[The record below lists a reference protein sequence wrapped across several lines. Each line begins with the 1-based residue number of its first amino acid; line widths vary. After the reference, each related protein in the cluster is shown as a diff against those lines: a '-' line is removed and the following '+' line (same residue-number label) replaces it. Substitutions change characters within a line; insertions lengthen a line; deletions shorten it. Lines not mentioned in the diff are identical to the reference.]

1 MVPRGW
7 KDALPRF
14 AKRCYSSAKERDDT
28 ERSCNELCKGDFTMP
43 TVSRRNTF
51 RLLGSLALAPA
62 VVRVAVAQEKVLT
75 IGMSFP
81 LTGSLALQAGVA
93 RDAAIYA
100 VDETNQKGGVAGY
113 KLQTL
118 VLDDASTT
126 TGQYDPAIAATNA
139 RKMLQ
144 DASVIAAVGPLN
156 SGSAKAV
163 TPILSQGGL
172 ATISGSATN
181 PDLNDPKFAQIY
193 RPAGLPIFF
202 RTVTTDAYQGPNF
215 ANYLVEV
222 LKLQKVVVLDDGGAY
237 GVGMADAF
245 AAQAAK
251 KGMTVL
257 IRDRLDPLNADYTAI
272 LTRAKSLGTQALYYG
287 GDPLAG
293 AKVVKQSY
301 DILPNIAKGG
311 GDGVHTP
318 DMLTGGAMPAI
329 QGWYA
334 TSAASHVL
342 DDASSKPWA
351 DRFFAK
357 TGKYPA
363 DYTITYYDATQV
375 IIDAIARVA
384 QSGKPVNRANV
395 RDAIQTTDLK
405 TLQGTMAFD
414 ANGDLKSRTVSIF
427 QVQYDA
433 KYPLG
438 DVVHQFRYVG
448 VAPET

>member
-1 MVPRGW
+1 MLSRAW
-7 KDALPRF
+7 KATSGTIPSRTWHGSAERCYGAPQSTHLGDLTMPRF
-14 AKRCYSSAKERDDT
+14 
-28 ERSCNELCKGDFTMP
+28 
-43 TVSRRNTF
+43 SRRDTF
-51 RLLGSLALAPA
+51 RMLGTAASVPVLIRAAY
-62 VVRVAVAQEKVLT
+62 AQEKVLT

-81 LTGSLALQAGVA
+81 LTGSIAQQAGQA
-93 RDAAIYA
+93 RDAVVYA
-100 VDETNQKGGVAGY
+100 VDEANENGGVAGY
-113 KLQTL
+113 KLRTL
-118 VLDDASTT
+118 ILDDASTT
-126 TGQYDPAIAATNA
+126 TGQYDPALAATNA
-139 RKMLQ
+139 RKMLT
-144 DASVIAAVGPLN
+144 DPSVIAAVGPLN
-156 SGSAKAV
+156 SGSAKAMC
-163 TPILSQGGL
+163 PIFSQGGI

-202 RTVTTDAYQGPNF
+202 RTVTTDAFQGPNF
-215 ANYLVEV
+215 ANYLADV

-257 IRDRLDPLNADYTAI
+257 IRDRLDPLNADYSAV
-272 LTRAKSLGTQALYYG
+272 LTRAKSLNTQALYFG

-301 DILPNIAKGG
+301 DILPDIAKGG

-334 TSAASHVL
+334 TSAAAHVL
-342 DDASSKPWA
+342 DEPSVRPWVE
-351 DRFFAK
+351 RFLAK
-357 TGKYPA
+357 TGKNPA
-363 DYTITYYDATQV
+363 DYSITYYDAARV
-375 IIDAIARVA
+375 VLDAIERVA
-384 QSGKPVNRANV
+384 KSGKPVNRANV
-395 RDAIQTTDLK
+395 RDAIQVTKLETI
-405 TLQGTMAFD
+405 QGEVSFD

-427 QVQYDA
+427 QVHYDT
-433 KYPLG
+433 KYPIG

-448 VAPET
+448 VAPEA

>member
-1 MVPRGW
+1 
-7 KDALPRF
+7 
-14 AKRCYSSAKERDDT
+14 
-28 ERSCNELCKGDFTMP
+28 MP
-43 TVSRRNTF
+43 HISRRNSF
-51 RLLGSLALAPA
+51 RLLGSAALAPA
-62 VVRVAVAQEKVLT
+62 LARSALAQEKTLT
-75 IGMSFP
+75 IGLSFP
-81 LTGSLALQAGVA
+81 LTGSIALQAGQA
-93 RDAAIYA
+93 RDAIVYAI
-100 VDETNQKGGVAGY
+100 DEANEKGGVAGY
-113 KLQTL
+113 KLRAL
-118 VLDDASTT
+118 ILDDASPT
-126 TGQYDPAIAATNA
+126 TGQYDPALAATNA
-139 RKMLQ
+139 RKMVNDQ
-144 DASVIAAVGPLN
+144 TVVAAIGPLN
-156 SGSAKAV
+156 SGSAKAMC
-163 TPILSQGGL
+163 PIFSQAGM

-215 ANYLVEV
+215 ANYVAEI

-245 AAQAAK
+245 ARQAAA

-257 IRDRLDPLNADYTAI
+257 IRDRLDPLNADYTAV

-301 DILPNIAKGG
+301 DLMPDIAKGG

-342 DDASSKPWA
+342 DEPNVRPWVE
-351 DRFFAK
+351 RFTAK
-357 TGKYPA
+357 TGKNPA
-363 DYTITYYDATQV
+363 DYSITYYDATQV
-375 IIDAIARVA
+375 VLDAIRRVA
-384 QSGKPVNRANV
+384 ESGKPVNRASV
-395 RDAIQTTDLK
+395 RDAMQTTKLN
-405 TLQGTMAFD
+405 TIQGEISFD
-414 ANGDLKSRTVSIF
+414 ANGDLNSKIVSIF

-433 KYPLG
+433 KFPIG
-438 DVVHQFRYVG
+438 DVVHQFKYVG
-448 VAPET
+448 VAPAS